1 MKIKQIT
8 AFLLAL
14 IMVLSF
20 AACGGEAEKETEP
33 AAEPTTTEPATE
45 APAVDA
51 PVMKDFS
58 MNYSVDYVPVIS
70 LYVYDNGD
78 GTYAVSYTGAVR
90 KEAPAMDASVMTQIA
105 EAYANSGLDAFNGQ
119 EVYGEGAVSVNFY
132 ATLADDTAVSATLA
146 GEIPE
151 GLMDAYNKM
160 DEAVQE
166 ILADVPEYIPEPMV
180 MGEIAE
186 NDKAAMDAI
195 LENLNIPNADSFA
208 LVNIEKNDD
217 FASTAGLSSND
228 STVSGVKLQNMMMG
242 GAVYDLSLVTLAD
255 GVSAESVAQDF
266 EDCIDWMAWVCV
278 FPNEGLIATKDNQV
292 LRLLGSETL
301 FADTKAAI
309 EAAGWTVVTTL
320 ENPNV

>member
-20 AACGGEAEKETEP
+20 AACDGKAEKETEP
-33 AAEPTTTEPATE
+33 AAEPTTTEPTTE

-119 EVYGEGAVSVNFY
+119 EVYGEGAVSVTFY

-217 FASTAGLSSND
+217 FASSAGLSSNA

-320 ENPNV
+320 ENPNI